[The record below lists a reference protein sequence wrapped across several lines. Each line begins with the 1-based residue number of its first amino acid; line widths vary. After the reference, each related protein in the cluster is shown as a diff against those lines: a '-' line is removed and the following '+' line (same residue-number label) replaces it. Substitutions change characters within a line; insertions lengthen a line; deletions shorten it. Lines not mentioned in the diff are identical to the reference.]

1 MSPSRNLSNG
11 SAKARPAAL
20 GLAALAAVIT
30 LIVVTAS
37 TGYFTVS
44 SAGSSAILAAPSASS
59 SAAFSAAASP
69 ALFSSATPDAPV
81 ITGTFLDFQHHNT
94 AEAPYWNPQAAA
106 FTDAMWEAKVEEMA
120 DLGIH
125 YIVVMAVALNGYSFY
140 PSEIYPK
147 YPLRAEDPVKA
158 ILTAAERRGVKVF
171 LGAGFYGD
179 WRDPYRAFRD
189 SGIRERTRRAI
200 KELAE
205 KYGRFTSFYGFYW
218 PNEVGISGHF
228 PQAFIDHVKENNA
241 WAKQYL
247 PRAKTLIAPY
257 GTNMAVP
264 DETYVRQLKEMGVN
278 IVAYQDEVGVRKT
291 SPYDLKE
298 IFAGLRQAHDKA
310 GVTMWADMEIFDFE
324 GAVYKSALIPAS
336 MERIKV
342 QLNAIAPC
350 VEEIICYQYLGLMDR
365 PKSAAPAGPL
375 AAQQLYNDYV
385 SYLANISISPSH
397 KTVSPTKR
405 TGR

>member
-1 MSPSRNLSNG
+1 MPPLRNL
-11 SAKARPAAL
+11 KLVAL
-20 GLAALAAVIT
+20 IALVVLAA
-30 LIVVTAS
+30 S
-37 TGYFTVS
+37 PKPSG
-44 SAGSSAILAAPSASS
+44 GSSAARASAAPTPSAQ
-59 SAAFSAAASP
+59 AA
-69 ALFSSATPDAPV
+69 APV

-94 AEAPYWNPQAAA
+94 AEAPYWNPQAAT

-120 DLGIH
+120 DLGIR
-125 YIVVMAVALNGYSFY
+125 YIVVMAVALNGRSFY
-140 PSEIYPK
+140 PSAIYPQ

-158 ILTAAERRGVKVF
+158 VLTAAERRGVKVF

-189 SGIRERTRRAI
+189 FAIRDRTRRAI
-200 KELAE
+200 AELAQN
-205 KYGRFTSFYGFYW
+205 YGHFQSFYGFYW

-228 PQAFIDHVKENNA
+228 PQVFIDHVKENNT

-257 GTNMAVP
+257 GTNMATP
-264 DETYVRQLKEMGVN
+264 DDKYVRQLQEMGID

-298 IFAGLRQAHDKA
+298 IFAGLRKAHDKA

-342 QLNAIAPC
+342 QLNAIAPY
-350 VEEIICYQYLGLMDR
+350 VDEIVCYQYLGLMDR
-365 PKSAAPAGPL
+365 PNSAAPAGPP
-375 AAQQLYNDYV
+375 AAQQLYNDYLAYLTKLNV
-385 SYLANISISPSH
+385 SLPQNGSTPA
-397 KTVSPTKR
+397 